1 MIVAKNDEAKRRKLW
16 RITFLVST
24 ALIILIAVYILTKMF
39 TTNPLE
45 GSWIGEDGRYNLKV
59 KSKGTVVVT
68 IPEIAEK
75 TSVEVALPY
84 SIDKENKTVTIKLD
98 EEELNRLAEKSDG
111 QYTTE
116 TLQNALAPI
125 VTSFDY
131 SVEQERLTL
140 VEREYGEQLTFIQ
153 E

>member
-1 MIVAKNDEAKRRKLW
+1 
-16 RITFLVST
+16 
-24 ALIILIAVYILTKMF
+24 MF

>member
-1 MIVAKNDEAKRRKLW
+1 MIVAKNDEVKRSKLW

-68 IPEIAEK
+68 IPEIAEE

-84 SIDKENKTVTIKLD
+84 SIDKENKTVTIKTD
-98 EEELNRLAEKSDG
+98 EEELQRLAEKSDG
-111 QYTTE
+111 QYTAE
-116 TLQNALAPI
+116 TLQNALAPV

-131 SVEQERLTL
+131 SVDQERLTL

-153 E
+153 K

>member
-1 MIVAKNDEAKRRKLW
+1 MIVAKNDEAKRSKLW

-68 IPEIAEK
+68 IPEIAEE
-75 TSVEVALPY
+75 TSVEVVLPY
-84 SIDKENKTVTIKLD
+84 SIDKENKTVTIKMD

-140 VEREYGEQLTFIQ
+140 VEREYGEQMTFIQ

>member
-1 MIVAKNDEAKRRKLW
+1 M
-16 RITFLVST
+16 VST

-68 IPEIAEK
+68 IPEIAEE
-75 TSVEVALPY
+75 TSVEVVLPY
-84 SIDKENKTVTIKLD
+84 SIDKENKTVTIKMD

>member
-1 MIVAKNDEAKRRKLW
+1 M
-16 RITFLVST
+16 VST

-45 GSWIGEDGRYNLKV
+45 GIWIGEDGRYNLKV

-68 IPEIAEK
+68 IPEIAEE
-75 TSVEVALPY
+75 TSVEVLLPY
-84 SIDKENKTVTIKLD
+84 SIDKENKTVTIKMD

-111 QYTTE
+111 QYTME

>member
-1 MIVAKNDEAKRRKLW
+1 M
-16 RITFLVST
+16 
-24 ALIILIAVYILTKMF
+24 
-39 TTNPLE
+39 
-45 GSWIGEDGRYNLKV
+45 
-59 KSKGTVVVT
+59 VVT
-68 IPEIAEK
+68 IPEIAEE
-75 TSVEVALPY
+75 TSVEVVLPY
-84 SIDKENKTVTIKLD
+84 SIDKENKTVTIKMD